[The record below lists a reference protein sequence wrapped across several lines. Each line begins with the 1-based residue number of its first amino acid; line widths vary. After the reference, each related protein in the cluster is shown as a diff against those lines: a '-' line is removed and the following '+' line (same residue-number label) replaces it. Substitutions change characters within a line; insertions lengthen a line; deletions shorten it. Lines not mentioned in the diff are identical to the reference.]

1 MAEYLCL
8 EEDVV
13 VGGELVCTNR
23 TDRNPNV
30 SWGNH
35 TNLSVVFGE
44 ELDIVF
50 VRSIVF
56 THNLPAAI
64 SRKIFAGQTISN
76 HTAQSKPVDF

>member
-44 ELDIVF
+44 ELDIVLF
-50 VRSIVF
+50 VRLFSRIICLLRF
-56 THNLPAAI
+56 QEKYLLAKSTTPHN
-64 SRKIFAGQTISN
+64 R
-76 HTAQSKPVDF
+76 

>member
-64 SRKIFAGQTISN
+64 SRLSKIQ
-76 HTAQSKPVDF
+76 QEK

>member
-56 THNLPAAI
+56 THNLPA
-64 SRKIFAGQTISN
+64 GQKSFRTTPPI
-76 HTAQSKPVDF
+76 AKPVDF